1 MKVLYC
7 ITSSSWGGAQLN
19 VLELC
24 NDQINR
30 GNEVVF
36 VVGNSGPL
44 LDRVKKINGV
54 KVILLPSLKREISPF
69 NDIKTIFKLH
79 KLIKRE
85 SPDIVHLHSS
95 KAGTLGR
102 LATIGTNAKNVFTV
116 HGWAFTEGS
125 GSPLKRGVYTIVEKL
140 VEPFTDLFIC
150 VSQYDEKIGLNHKVL
165 KPSHNNYCVVHNG
178 APIEDTTQKS
188 RVRNAEK
195 IKFIMTARFSPQKD
209 QATLLKAISKVNKSN
224 YELILVGDGPT
235 KQENEKLSEDLGIS
249 DNVKF
254 TGFKSDVNEALKAA
268 DVYILSTK
276 YEGLPI
282 SIIEAMSQHLP
293 IIATNVGGN
302 SELVKDNGFLVNN
315 ETELTDKINWF
326 VNHQE
331 SIETMGNNSYQ
342 LFVDEF
348 SLEKCMQETNN
359 RYLELIN

>member
-44 LDRVKKINGV
+44 LERVKKIKGV
-54 KVILLPSLKREISPF
+54 KALLLPSLKREISPL

-85 SPDIVHLHSS
+85 APDIVHLHSS

-125 GSPLKRGVYTIVEKL
+125 GSWMKRGLYTIVEKL

-165 KPSHNNYCVVHNG
+165 KPRHNNYCVVHNG
-178 APIEDTTQKS
+178 APIEDSSHNRQFI
-188 RVRNAEK
+188 NNEK

-209 QATLLKAISKVNKSN
+209 QATLLKAISKVDKSK

-235 KQENEKLSEDLGIS
+235 KQENEKLAEELGIS
-249 DNVKF
+249 DNVTF
-254 TGFKSDVNEALKAA
+254 TGFKSDVNESLKDA

-302 SELVKDNGFLVNN
+302 SELIKDNGFLINGEN
-315 ETELTDKINWF
+315 DLTDKINWF
-326 VNHQE
+326 INHPE
-331 SIETMGNNSYQ
+331 SVETMGKKSFE

-348 SLEKCMQETNN
+348 SLEKCMQETNKQ
-359 RYLELIN
+359 YLELIN